1 MENGIATKY
10 FAGANTCRGF
20 YSLFHY
26 IPTEKTKRFLI
37 LKGGPGTGKSTL
49 MKQIATQAL
58 AAGKQTEMFYCSSD
72 HDSLDAVS
80 IPALGIAIVDGTA
93 PHIIEPTIPGAYDEI
108 INLGD
113 FWNVSALQPEKEIIS
128 DLMRQNSN
136 WFKQAYQYL
145 KEAAVVAEK
154 LRWLMA
160 QAMDFNGI
168 RKLIHQLVTELTAAL
183 PPADGPGKERH
194 LFGSAITPAGLV
206 NLYPSILQTVKNFY
220 YLTGDPGS
228 GKSYLLEQIRQ
239 AVLRAGHDVH
249 VYRCSF
255 DPERLDA
262 VVIPAIDTAFVKLT
276 YPHTFSLN
284 PLQPVDKQITL
295 SLGRYAK
302 PSLLKHYAAERSENM
317 ERFWYLLEKAVEM
330 IKAAKKNHD
339 LLESYYVKAMDF
351 ERLTK
356 VQEKIM
362 ASVLE
367 AN

>member
-1 MENGIATKY
+1 MKKRTSTAY
-10 FAGANTCRGF
+10 FAGANTIYGF

-26 IPTEKTKRFLI
+26 IQQPETKRVLI
-37 LKGGPGTGKSTL
+37 IKGGPGTGKSTL
-49 MKQIATQAL
+49 MRQVAGQAQ
-58 AAGKQTEMFYCSSD
+58 AAGLSTELFFCSSD
-72 HDSLDAVS
+72 PESLDAVS
-80 IPALGIAIVDGTA
+80 IPVLGTVLLDGTA
-93 PHIIEPTIPGAYDEI
+93 PHMTDPKLPGAYDEI
-108 INLGD
+108 INLGEL
-113 FWNVSALQPEKEIIS
+113 WERSRLQPHKDSIAELI
-128 DLMRQNSN
+128 RQNGN
-136 WFKQAYQYL
+136 WFVQAYQYL
-145 KEAAVVAEK
+145 KEAAVVMEK
-154 LRWLMA
+154 LRWLTA
-160 QAMDFNGI
+160 QAMDFWALSKMTH
-168 RKLIHQLVTELTAAL
+168 RLLSDLLAAL
-183 PPADGPGKERH
+183 PPAATVPQERQ

>member
-1 MENGIATKY
+1 MENGTAIKY

-20 YSLFHY
+20 YSLFRY

-49 MKQIATQAL
+49 MKQIAAQAL
-58 AAGKQTEMFYCSSD
+58 AAGKETEMFYCSSD
-72 HDSLDAVS
+72 HDSLDAIS
-80 IPALGIAIVDGTA
+80 IPELGIAIVDGTA
-93 PHIIEPTIPGAYDEI
+93 PHTIDPSIPGAYDEI

-113 FWNVSALQPEKEIIS
+113 FWDVSVLEPEKEIIS

-136 WFKQAYQYL
+136 WFTQAYQYL
-145 KEAAVVAEK
+145 KEAYVVLEK

-160 QAMDFNGI
+160 QAMDFNEI
-168 RKLIHQLVTELTAAL
+168 RKLTHQLVTELMAAL
-183 PPADGPGKERH
+183 PPAEGPAKERQ

-206 NLYPSILQTVKNFY
+206 NFYPSILQKVKNFY

-228 GKSYLLEQIRQ
+228 GKSYLLGQIRQ
-239 AVLRAGHDVH
+239 TALNAGHDVH

-284 PLQPVDKQITL
+284 PLQPINKQITL

-302 PSLLKHYAAERSENM
+302 PVLLKHYAAEREENM

-330 IKAAKKNHD
+330 IKASKKNHD
-339 LLESYYVKAMDF
+339 LLESYYIKAMDF
-351 ERLTK
+351 ESLSAA
-356 VQEKIM
+356 QEKI
-362 ASVLE
+362 AAAVF
-367 AN
+367 AG